1 MYICNSFWH
10 LHSVHIQFPLQLC
23 YKLLMFFDFC
33 LKATENFKKCTESLK
48 SIFFKY
54 IVKHI
59 HLFFANKY
67 YSTKYEALNEK
78 FRNLLFNSCKF
89 ELKHSTQPQINDCSN
104 RQILGLTRRCYFERL
119 KWKSKFVMKKEFF
132 STFALH
138 YLYQGSIRTA
148 KSNFLILHHLQF
160 LM

>member
-1 MYICNSFWH
+1 MYR
-10 LHSVHIQFPLQLC
+10 
-23 YKLLMFFDFC
+23 
-33 LKATENFKKCTESLK
+33 
-48 SIFFKY
+48 IFQIHVF

-104 RQILGLTRRCYFERL
+104 RQILRLTRRCYFERL

-138 YLYQGSIRTA
+138 YLNQGSIRTA

-160 LM
+160 LMKAGMKWKEYKSNFMKLQFFSFQKLFIAFDQKNMIL